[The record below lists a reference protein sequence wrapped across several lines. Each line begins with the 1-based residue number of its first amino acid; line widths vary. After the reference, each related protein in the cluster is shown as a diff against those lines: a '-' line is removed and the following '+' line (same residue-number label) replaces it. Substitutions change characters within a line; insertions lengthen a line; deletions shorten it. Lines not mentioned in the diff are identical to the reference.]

1 MCPKLSRDVSTRATG
16 ATAVAP
22 KFSDTLTLFQPRGTD
37 SAYHRRGRTY
47 IFPVVMS
54 LSQRKKVD
62 GTNKTI
68 YRISANSFRGN
79 YSFLNLVLCT
89 VTFGDST

>member
-1 MCPKLSRDVSTRATG
+1 MGYTMGMYPQGRPVRPQLH
-16 ATAVAP
+16 P

-79 YSFLNLVLCT
+79 YSFLKNGVST
-89 VTFGDST
+89 VV